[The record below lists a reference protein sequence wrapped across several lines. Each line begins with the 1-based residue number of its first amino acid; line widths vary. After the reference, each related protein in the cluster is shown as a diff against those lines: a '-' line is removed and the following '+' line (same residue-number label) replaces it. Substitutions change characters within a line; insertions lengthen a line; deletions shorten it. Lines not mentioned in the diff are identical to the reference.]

1 MPTTVVNPIT
11 KESLAPYA
19 KLGKS
24 NGKVRSH
31 IIDLLFRLVQT
42 DDPAKVKELCL
53 SEVAWLE
60 DEYTNPNTRTSYVTA
75 YRKALSAY
83 FAEHLP
89 PAILLSEY
97 KGVSQHLALCHLF
110 AADEDYAQKTAST
123 KAKTAKQRDN
133 LTAFNAA
140 AAVNATE
147 LALMSDDWRELAAG
161 LIMAVQCRP
170 SDMLQAGKFKAISKY
185 RLEFTTGLKKRGK
198 TVTGEIFCLVDT
210 LIFMDAFSRLRREP
224 DVMEMK
230 DWKLIEVDSGKNK
243 TLNRAVRRIFGDK
256 RDSGEIIPVPHGEKE
271 LSCKNLRAAGVN
283 VSYWLHGRDDQ
294 SLGRFAEL
302 QLLHDNPGTAAN
314 YEDFYAADAD
324 GNRLLKVGVL
334 KDEKLS
340 AKPQSEK
347 RSSISVDAQL
357 RDMLK
362 NPHLGG
368 RTEAEQAQWADKSQ
382 SERLEHIIARA
393 LQANG
398 LERDRDRAIERQQ
411 KAEFALRQLQRAAME
426 HEPVTEDEFIR
437 AEDMVA
443 AKPSGFDWRDVPNA
457 ELMNDCRHDAYH
469 EKLRRSVEAVQD
481 YNAGRELD
489 EQFAIT
495 GSLLRQLAPVTPR
508 KVAEWVKANKA
519 DIEAYNSGYSG
530 RQNVGKPD
538 PKSVIKWSEAAYGA
552 YDW

>member
-1 MPTTVVNPIT
+1 MPTATIKPT
-11 KESLAPYA
+11 TLETLRPYS

-24 NGKVRSH
+24 NGKIQAR
-31 IIDLLFRLVQT
+31 ICDLLLRLVQT
-42 DDPAKVKELCL
+42 DGPAKVKDLCL

-60 DEYTNPNTRTSYVTA
+60 AEYTNPNTRTSYITA

-89 PAILLSEY
+89 PASLLSEY

-140 AAVNATE
+140 AVVDATAQA
-147 LALMSDDWRELAAG
+147 LASDDWRELAAG

-185 RLEFTTGLKKRGK
+185 KLEFTTGLKKRGK
-198 TVTGEIFCLVDT
+198 SVTGEIFCLVDT
-210 LIFMDAFSRLRREP
+210 LTFMDAFSRLRREP

-243 TLNRAVRRIFGDK
+243 TLNRAVRRVFGDK
-256 RDSGEIIPVPHGEKE
+256 RDGGEIIPVPHGEKE

-283 VSYWLHGRDDQ
+283 VSYWLHGRDNQ

-314 YEDFYAADAD
+314 YEDFYAAADD

-340 AKPQSEK
+340 AKPKSEK

-357 RDMLK
+357 RDMI
-362 NPHLGG
+362 GD
-368 RTEAEQAQWADKSQ
+368 AEQWGEGSQ
-382 SERLEHIIARA
+382 AERLERIIARA
-393 LQANG
+393 KQADR
-398 LERDRDRAIERQQ
+398 LERQLALESEKRQ
-411 KAEFALRQLQRAAME
+411 KAELDLKRLQQATAKGE
-426 HEPVTEDEFIR
+426 GIASHEQPAQV
-437 AEDMVA
+437 VA
-443 AKPSGFDWRDVPNA
+443 AASHVDEATGFDWRSVPNT
-457 ELMNDCRHDAYH
+457 ELNGDRRHDAYK
-469 EKLRRSVEAVQD
+469 EKLRRSVEAIQE

-495 GSLLRQLAPVTPR
+495 GSLLRQLT
-508 KVAEWVKANKA
+508 KVKPGKVKEWMQANKA
-519 DIEAYNSGYSG
+519 ELDAYDRAMGFAP
-530 RQNVGKPD
+530 RQNTGKPD
-538 PKSVIKWSEAAYGA
+538 PREAIKWSEVAYGA
-552 YDW
+552 YEW